1 MSVDNTARKP
11 SRWLSF
17 VTRWLDGGIATI
29 ATRLELLAV
38 EVQEEKLRIATFLFQ
53 VVVAA
58 ILFGAMLVFAVT
70 WLTVL
75 FWESHRLWALG
86 LGFLFLGLTGLW
98 MARQAARTFSRGTR
112 LFVDSLAEL
121 RRDRESLQQER
132 S

>member
-1 MSVDNTARKP
+1 MDNTARKP